1 MHAIAGNLTPVGPRT
16 GIETLEADT
25 FRLECFQ
32 TPTGI
37 KFLVRVAQLVGK
49 IRIACSDSHARR
61 CWQSRASR
69 RWMRSCGKYTLSTL
83 VTAHTLS
90 LSIFSLDQALA
101 QAPIQQRSASRKA
114 PLSRKLNPHLIR
126 TRAQA
131 QKHKHASAHL
141 HEDTCAHSLP

>member
-69 RWMRSCGKYTLSTL
+69 RWMRSCGKYTLSIL
-83 VTAHTLS
+83 VTAPTIS
-90 LSIFSLDQALA
+90 LSIFLLDQALA

-114 PLSRKLNPHLIR
+114 TLSRKLNPHLIR

-131 QKHKHASAHL
+131 PKHKHAGAHL

>member
-49 IRIACSDSHARR
+49 IRVACSDSHARR

-69 RWMRSCGKYTLSTL
+69 RWMRSSGKYTLSTL

-90 LSIFSLDQALA
+90 LDIFIGPGARSGTNPAAKCEQEGYSESQAES
-101 QAPIQQRSASRKA
+101 APDTNAGTGTKTLTRE
-114 PLSRKLNPHLIR
+114 R
-126 TRAQA
+126 TF
-131 QKHKHASAHL
+131 
-141 HEDTCAHSLP
+141 T